1 MRKRMPQY
9 PPLMKA
15 LDDLRRAKK
24 ALIVRSQNGGYRFK
38 QRKQRIK
45 QMYRM
50 ERDIKRAI
58 QNLTEAGWIM
68 DVDLVKEGL

>member
-15 LDDLRRAKK
+15 LDDLRRAKQ
-24 ALIVRSQNGGYRFK
+24 AFIVRSQNGGYRFK

-45 QMYRM
+45 QLYRM

-58 QNLTEAGWIM
+58 QNLKEAGWIM
-68 DVDLVKEGL
+68 DVDLEKEGL

>member
-15 LDDLRRAKK
+15 LDDLRRAKH
-24 ALIVRSQNGGYRFK
+24 AFIVRSQHGGYSLKR
-38 QRKQRIK
+38 RKQRIK
-45 QMYRM
+45 QLYRM

-58 QNLTEAGWIM
+58 QNLKEAGWIM
-68 DVDLVKEGL
+68 DVDLEKEGL